1 MGCLKRIAALTALAT
16 TAVMVAGVVNVPAA
30 LTLPS
35 TDPVTTT
42 LDTTTQ
48 VTVPSTTTT
57 VPSTPVSPTTTVTT
71 PTVTTPKSPT
81 KTITN
86 TGSRTLD
93 QTTSTVKKTTGTV
106 TQSPTSGSGGG
117 GGGSGG
123 GAGSTLTKQTSSTID
138 AVTGVASGGTSSGTS
153 SAKGT
158 LGTAGGGSLTGTAGG
173 GGTAG
178 SSTGLGAFGFF
189 GDSGGPGGPAGGTGT
204 NIFGGPAGGGG
215 AGGGGGLP
223 ATLSAAGAKQLR
235 FALEQLDGC
244 MSAIAPIDRQ
254 VLGMRAGRGGA
265 PPLSRRQVASRLGV
279 STRQVRLSER
289 RGLSGLRVAAEQT
302 GCAGALGGPFAVSG
316 IGDLTPTVFAA
327 APGAGFAAQGG
338 AAGGDYVPAR
348 AAEAESGS
356 PLKDLQRNGTSG
368 PAWLVVL
375 VTILFS
381 VSIAA
386 LTRELR
392 SSVGA

>member
-71 PTVTTPKSPT
+71 PTVTTPKVNTPKSPA
-81 KTITN
+81 KTITD
-86 TGSRTLD
+86 TGS
-93 QTTSTVKKTTGTV
+93 KTTDAIKPPGDATDGGT
-106 TQSPTSGSGGG
+106 
-117 GGGSGG
+117 G
-123 GAGSTLTKQTSSTID
+123 GAGSTLDT
-138 AVTGVASGGTSSGTS
+138 VTGVASGGTSGATSG
-153 SAKGT
+153 AKGT
-158 LGTAGGGSLTGTAGG
+158 LGSAGGGSLTGTAGG

-178 SSTGLGAFGFF
+178 SSSGLGAFGFF
-189 GDSGGPGGPAGGTGT
+189 GGPSGPGGSAGGTGM
-204 NIFGGPAGGGG
+204 NIFGGPGGAAG

-223 ATLSAAGAKQLR
+223 PTLSAAGAKQLR

-244 MSAIAPIDRQ
+244 MSAIAPVDRQ
-254 VLGMRAGRGGA
+254 VLGMRAGGGGA
-265 PPLSRRQVASRLGV
+265 PPLSRSQVASRLGV

-289 RGLSGLRVAAEQT
+289 RGLSGLRAAAEQT
-302 GCAGALGGPFAVSG
+302 GCAGSRGGPFAASG
-316 IGDLTPTVFAA
+316 IGDLTPMLFAA
-327 APGAGFAAQGG
+327 APGTGFAAQSGG
-338 AAGGDYVPAR
+338 AGGDYVPAR
-348 AAEAESGS
+348 VAEAESGS
-356 PLKDLQRNGTSG
+356 PLKDLQGNGTSG